1 MIRNCHPTINEFFFA
16 EKVILVEGDTE
27 QVVFSKLKKEDVTI
41 VNCRGK
47 ANIPMFQKIL
57 NHFGIGYIV
66 LHDLDSPAVKRQ
78 GKWIKNSMWNINSKI
93 LLEAQKG
100 KDTKVI
106 VSVPDFEMQFF
117 GYLQSGDKPFNALKE
132 LNNPTLADSKE
143 ELKSIVD
150 DSIDDTFER
159 LIMNKDQYVALGKK
173 YCEKYDIE
181 MNEKWDFEL
190 AADEN

>member
-106 VSVPDFEMQFF
+106 VSVPDFEMQF
-117 GYLQSGDKPFNALKE
+117 LVICS
-132 LNNPTLADSKE
+132 LAISP
-143 ELKSIVD
+143 LMHL
-150 DSIDDTFER
+150 R
-159 LIMNKDQYVALGKK
+159 N
-173 YCEKYDIE
+173 
-181 MNEKWDFEL
+181 
-190 AADEN
+190 